1 MNKVFPIIFIIVSI
15 FNFVVTYKS
24 QINPPT

>member
-1 MNKVFPIIFIIVSI
+1 MMGI

-24 QINPPT
+24 QTDIMNSIEV